1 MEHCLTSARVLEP
14 EWLDELPPGDARAI
28 RSRADLRRV
37 NAIMGNAR
45 LIASVLKKAL
55 DEKQPLRIADL
66 GAGDATVSLAV
77 ARRLRRPRVR
87 LTIVDRAP
95 VVHGVTLER
104 LHALGWHT
112 TLAAA
117 DVFDFL
123 GEAREPFDAIFVNL
137 FLHHFDDDRLARLL
151 AAVAART
158 RLFVACEPRR
168 SGFALA
174 GSRMLWALGCND
186 VTRHDALASVRAG
199 FAGSEVSALWPHPGG
214 WILQEKAA
222 WPFSHL
228 FCACAATR

>member
-1 MEHCLTSARVLEP
+1 LTSLRVLEP
-14 EWLDELPPGDARAI
+14 EWLDELPPGDVRAI

-45 LIASVLKKAL
+45 LIAVDLKKKL
-55 DEKQPLRIADL
+55 DQEKPLRIADL
-66 GAGDATVSLAV
+66 GAGDGSVSLAV
-77 ARRLRRPRVR
+77 ARRLGRPRVR

-95 VVHGVTLER
+95 VVHGITLER

-137 FLHHFDDDRLARLL
+137 FLHHFDDERLARLL
-151 AAVAART
+151 AAIAART

-168 SGFALA
+168 SALA
-174 GSRMLWALGCND
+174 LTGSRLLWALGCND
-186 VTRHDALASVRAG
+186 VTRHDAVVSVRAG
-199 FAGSEVSALWPHPGG
+199 FTGSEISRLWPDAGR
-214 WILQEKAA
+214 WRIEERAA
-222 WPFSHL
+222 FAFSHL
-228 FCACAATR
+228 FSACAATPS